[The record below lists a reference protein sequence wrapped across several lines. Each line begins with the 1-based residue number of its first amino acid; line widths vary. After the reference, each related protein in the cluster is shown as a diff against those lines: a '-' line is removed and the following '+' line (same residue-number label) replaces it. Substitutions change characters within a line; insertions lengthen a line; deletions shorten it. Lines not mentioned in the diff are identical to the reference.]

1 MVNVSC
7 YLFLFKNDHP
17 NSRSILKM
25 STSKEKF
32 HQPRGGQKGEE
43 KGRWGGRCWVKGK
56 MRKRGKGGGR
66 RGGGGGQMAE
76 VMPDWQKDCCWVSI
90 RTHHI
95 LSPPPPNTHTSK
107 CIVTLCLKTLPF
119 LFLDF
124 PGLFLFADRW
134 GLHCSSFPPLCEWL
148 LRSYQIHVDSMW
160 REKGFT
166 DKQK

>member
-17 NSRSILKM
+17 NSRSILKK

-43 KGRWGGRCWVKGK
+43 KGRWGGWCFEGK
-56 MRKRGKGGGR
+56 DEEERQRRRKKRRRRWTDGRGYAWLTERLLLGVHK
-66 RGGGGGQMAE
+66 AT
-76 VMPDWQKDCCWVSI
+76 PHSA
-90 RTHHI
+90 
-95 LSPPPPNTHTSK
+95 PPPNTHTSK

-134 GLHCSSFPPLCEWL
+134 GLHSVLFHHCVSDFSVHIKSMSTPCGG
-148 LRSYQIHVDSMW
+148 RRDSLIN
-160 REKGFT
+160 KNN
-166 DKQK
+166 